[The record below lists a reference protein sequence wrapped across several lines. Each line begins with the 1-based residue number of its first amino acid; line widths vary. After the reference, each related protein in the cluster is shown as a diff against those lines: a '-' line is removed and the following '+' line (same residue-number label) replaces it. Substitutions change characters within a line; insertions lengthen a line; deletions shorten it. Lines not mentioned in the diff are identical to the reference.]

1 MSFKPLN
8 KSISPLVKSIQQVQ
22 TTVVKSITQKNHT
35 LKGDLIA
42 IIIIIL
48 TIFLLQQLYY
58 YIKKNEG
65 MTLMDKSEKQYI
77 ENECSKINKQKVC
90 NALTKR
96 GLKKCSKYP
105 CCAWVKYEKGARCV
119 RGDDSGPYIQS
130 SVDKFDEYYYLG
142 KKYNK

>member
-8 KSISPLVKSIQQVQ
+8 KSISPIVKSIQQVQ

-42 IIIIIL
+42 ILIIIL

-65 MTLMDKSEKQYI
+65 MSLMDKSEKQYI
-77 ENECSKINKQKVC
+77 ENECSKSDKQKVC

-105 CCAWVKYEKGARCV
+105 CCAWVNYKKGAKCV
-119 RGDDSGPYIQS
+119 RGSFSGPYIQS
-130 SVDKFDEYYYLG
+130 SVDKYDEYYYLG
-142 KKYNK
+142 KKYKK